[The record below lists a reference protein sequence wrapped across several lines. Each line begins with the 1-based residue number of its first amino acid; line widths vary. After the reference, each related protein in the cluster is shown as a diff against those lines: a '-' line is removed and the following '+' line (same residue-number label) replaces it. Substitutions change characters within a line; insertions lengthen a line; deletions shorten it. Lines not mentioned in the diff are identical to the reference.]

1 MKSMKKLTE
10 RQFIEKYIYPT
21 FSDEEKEGY
30 LLGSCYPDEEYIKET
45 ANNLN
50 IIIK

>member
-1 MKSMKKLTE
+1 MEKLTE
-10 RQFIEKYIYPT
+10 KQFIEKYIYPT
-21 FSDEEKEGY
+21 FSHQEKEMY
-30 LLGSCYPDEEYIKET
+30 LLGSCYPDEDYIKET